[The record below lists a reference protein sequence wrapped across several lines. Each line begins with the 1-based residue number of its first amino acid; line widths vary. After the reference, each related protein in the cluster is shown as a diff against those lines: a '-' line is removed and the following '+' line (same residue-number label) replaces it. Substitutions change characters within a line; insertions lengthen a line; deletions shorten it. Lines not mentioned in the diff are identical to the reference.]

1 MAWKVYGF
9 MEGHGEGTKRSPY
22 VYGPLPRKRWIKAPG
37 DKKRRLAVT
46 NGTKAALFTKE
57 DQARKGIEYARWL
70 AARDGI
76 ALPAGAVTACT
87 AEVKLLD
94 GKIQKRIS
102 CVTFG
107 TYAPRVRI
115 DIPNWNFVPLA
126 PVLEINADYFSDMLS
141 AALSVEAEELEA
153 A

>member
-9 MEGHGEGTKRSPY
+9 MEGHGDGTKHSPY
-22 VYGPLPRKRWIKAPG
+22 VYGPLPCKRWIKAPG
-37 DKKRRLAVT
+37 DKKRRIAVT
-46 NGTKAALFTKE
+46 NGTKAAIWSRD

-76 ALPAGAVTACT
+76 TLP
-87 AEVKLLD
+87 D
-94 GKIQKRIS
+94 GTITPCWATVDLPTGKTQARIS

-107 TYAPRVRI
+107 TNTPRVRI
-115 DIPNWNFVPLA
+115 DIPNWNFVPRA

-141 AALSVEAEELEA
+141 AAFSVEAEELEA